1 MYLYRHEKRYFSVF
15 ISVAEAFSFI
25 KLGGNNQMKKKYH
38 EISLEIG
45 RASCRERV

>member
-25 KLGGNNQMKKKYH
+25 KLGGNNQMKKKYRNTLAKN
-38 EISLEIG
+38 SLLQ
-45 RASCRERV
+45 V